1 MTILYYKT
9 YKMSRSL
16 FFFLKK
22 FNFRKDDNT
31 GNAFLSFWSF
41 FFYKDDSIILFP
53 FQL

>member
-1 MTILYYKT
+1 MAILYYKT

-22 FNFRKDDNT
+22 LISEKMIIQ
-31 GNAFLSFWSF
+31 GMHSFLLEL